1 MEYIIFS
8 IALLAVF
15 NIKWVIFLVT
25 LIPIRIVNIYLVAKE
40 EKIILGKEQEKP
52 SSYSLFIKKGIK
64 QNIISLIN
72 GYMRYHIFQIQY

>member
-52 SSYSLFIKKGIK
+52 SSYSLFIKKYLKKRKIY
-64 QNIISLIN
+64 Q
-72 GYMRYHIFQIQY
+72 HTC